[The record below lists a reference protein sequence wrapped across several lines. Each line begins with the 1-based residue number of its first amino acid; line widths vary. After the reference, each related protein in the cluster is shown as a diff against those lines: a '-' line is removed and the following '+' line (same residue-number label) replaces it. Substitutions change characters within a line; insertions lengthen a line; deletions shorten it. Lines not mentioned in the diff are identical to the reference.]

1 MKTYELKTTYANY
14 TVYVINAGSYANGRR
29 AIRIVDAEDGAAV
42 MTATVNM
49 PDEHLEPDE
58 VIIKNYSENEG
69 CLPFLVANGVV
80 SPAIRW
86 ITHGMAV
93 VKLLD
98 DLDESKSSG
107 NS

>member
-1 MKTYELKTTYANY
+1 MKTYELNTTYANY
-14 TVYVINAGSYANGRR
+14 TVHVINAGSYANGRR

-49 PDEHLEPDE
+49 PDEHLESDE

-86 ITHGMAV
+86 VDHGMPI
-93 VKLLD
+93 VKLLVELD
-98 DLDESKSSG
+98 DI
-107 NS
+107 

>member
-14 TVYVINAGSYANGRR
+14 SVHIINAGSYANGRR
-29 AIRIVDAEDGAAV
+29 AIRIVDAEDSAAV

-49 PDEHLEPDE
+49 PDVDLKEGEI
-58 VIIKNYSENEG
+58 IIKNYSENEG

-86 ITHGMAV
+86 VDHGMAV
-93 VKLLD
+93 VKLLVELD
-98 DLDESKSSG
+98 DI
-107 NS
+107 